1 MLAGSGNPGRFA
13 VYASRWWMLA
23 AGACRGKDSVVTVVY
38 AATMQALTMVPLP
51 VFSTRVNDVF
61 S

>member
-1 MLAGSGNPGRFA
+1 
-13 VYASRWWMLA
+13 MLA